1 MNVVQDF
8 SCGSLDA
15 YAQTMTDVVTGS
27 LQVDLKRRTTLPGDI
42 LAAAGIP
49 AGSPLVARVEEPGR
63 IVLESPA
70 LLLALLQD
78 DIAAALARP
87 AESTARDGDDGSA
100 DSAENQPGGQL
111 ESAPGPTRDLVAELL
126 AERAADKSLAINHD
140 DDHRQGPQVE
150 AEAETEDGPSRD
162 QHSSD
167 GSVAPDVPGNL
178 PSDLPH
184 PRDGAA

>member
-1 MNVVQDF
+1 
-8 SCGSLDA
+8 
-15 YAQTMTDVVTGS
+15 MTDVVTGS

-78 DIAAALARP
+78 DIAAALARTTD
-87 AESTARDGDDGSA
+87 STARAGDDSSTDAAESQA
-100 DSAENQPGGQL
+100 DGQL
-111 ESAPGPTRDLVAELL
+111 GSTPGPTRDLGAELL
-126 AERAADKSLAINHD
+126 AERAADASLTIS
-140 DDHRQGPQVE
+140 QGQQ
-150 AEAETEDGPSRD
+150 AETEPEPLEEDGRHRS
-162 QHSSD
+162 QNSSD
-167 GSVAPDVPGNL
+167 GSVAADGPGDSS
-178 PSDLPH
+178 SDLPH